1 VRAFQQRRGLITDGI
16 VGPATYRALREAGWT
31 LGDRMLALLISTPMS
46 GDDVVALQEQLLEL
60 GYDTGRPSGVF
71 DEQTERALR
80 GFQRDYCDISD
91 GVCGPSTLRALR
103 QIGARR
109 VKGGRPHLLREQELL
124 RQAGPGCAEAHR
136 DRPRARRPGPRRGGR
151 RRHRGRPHVGPR
163 AAPRGPDGRDGMEA
177 LLTRRE
183 DTCPTEPSGP
193 RSPTPRRGLVLSLH
207 VDANRSMHAE
217 GLATFHFGNGSGI
230 TSTVGEALAG
240 YIHRELTSRTAMLD
254 LGTQAR
260 TWELLRL
267 TRMPTV
273 RVEIGYLTNMGDRR
287 RLLDPAFRDIV
298 AEGVLVG
305 VKRLYLQ
312 GQDDQPTGTFTF
324 STYWPVSW
332 SDPRPHGPPRSPRP
346 GARGS
351 PHRTLDHRAAAAP
364 LALRSPL
371 RPAGAGVRT
380 GRRPGSSMAPACRGT
395 VIEPSSCSSAASTSS
410 FQVIADRS
418 SMRSRGHRG
427 CGRTVLNRRCAG
439 SRRGPCSW
447 ARCPAARR
455 RTPRRP

>member
-1 VRAFQQRRGLITDGI
+1 MQLLRRGDSGPAVVEIRKMLTRFGLLAETSDDAATDGAASDDPGPDGSGDSGSDGADAYFDAVVEHAVRAFQQRRGLITDGI
-16 VGPATYRALREAGWT
+16 VGPSTYRALREAGWT
-31 LGDRMLALLISTPMS
+31 LGDRMLALLISAPMS

-71 DEQTERALR
+71 DEQTERGLR
-80 GFQRDYCDISD
+80 AFQRDYCDISD

-103 QIGARR
+103 QLGARR

-124 RQAGPGCAEAHR
+124 REAGPRLRGKRIVIDPGHGGAERGVTVAGVTEA
-136 DRPRARRPGPRRGGR
+136 DLMWDLARRLEGR
-151 RRHRGRPHVGPR
+151 M
-163 AAPRGPDGRDGMEA
+163 AATGMEA

-183 DTCPTEPSGP
+183 DTCPTDAERAAFANAAGAAV
-193 RSPTPRRGLVLSLH
+193 VLSLH

-260 TWELLRL
+260 TWEMLRL

-298 AEGVLVG
+298 AEGILVG

-324 STYWPVSW
+324 SDVLARELERSEAT
-332 SDPRPHGPPRSPRP
+332 RPATAASPR
-346 GARGS
+346 
-351 PHRTLDHRAAAAP
+351 T
-364 LALRSPL
+364 
-371 RPAGAGVRT
+371 
-380 GRRPGSSMAPACRGT
+380 
-395 VIEPSSCSSAASTSS
+395 
-410 FQVIADRS
+410 
-418 SMRSRGHRG
+418 
-427 CGRTVLNRRCAG
+427 
-439 SRRGPCSW
+439 
-447 ARCPAARR
+447 
-455 RTPRRP
+455 

>member
-1 VRAFQQRRGLITDGI
+1 MQLLRRGDSGPAVVEIRGMLTRFGLLAETSDDAVADDAGAAESSAPDSPDDPDSNGADAYFDDVVEHAVRAFQQRRGLITDGI
-16 VGPATYRALREAGWT
+16 VGPSTYRALREAGWT

-71 DEQTERALR
+71 DEQTERGLR
-80 GFQRDYCDISD
+80 AFQRDYCDISD

-103 QIGARR
+103 QLGARR

-124 RQAGPGCAEAHR
+124 RQAGPRLRGKRIVIDPGHGGAERGVTVAGVTEA
-136 DRPRARRPGPRRGGR
+136 DLMWDLARRLEGR
-151 RRHRGRPHVGPR
+151 M
-163 AAPRGPDGRDGMEA
+163 AATGMEA

-183 DTCPTEPSGP
+183 DTCPTDAERAAFANAAGAAV
-193 RSPTPRRGLVLSLH
+193 VLSLH

-298 AEGVLVG
+298 AEGILVG
-305 VKRLYLQ
+305 VKRLYLM

-324 STYWPVSW
+324 SDVLARELERSEAT
-332 SDPRPHGPPRSPRP
+332 RPATVASPR
-346 GARGS
+346 
-351 PHRTLDHRAAAAP
+351 T
-364 LALRSPL
+364 
-371 RPAGAGVRT
+371 
-380 GRRPGSSMAPACRGT
+380 
-395 VIEPSSCSSAASTSS
+395 
-410 FQVIADRS
+410 
-418 SMRSRGHRG
+418 
-427 CGRTVLNRRCAG
+427 
-439 SRRGPCSW
+439 
-447 ARCPAARR
+447 
-455 RTPRRP
+455 

>member
-1 VRAFQQRRGLITDGI
+1 MQLLRRGDSGPAVVEIRRMLTRFGLLADTSDDAASDGSGSGGPVSDVSGPDGPAPDAPGTDGSGTGVSGTDASTAYFDPVVEHAVRAFQQRRGLITDGI
-16 VGPATYRALREAGWT
+16 VGPSTYRALREAGWT

-80 GFQRDYCDISD
+80 AFQRDYCDISD

-103 QIGARR
+103 QLGARR

-124 RQAGPGCAEAHR
+124 RQAGPRLRGKRIVIDPGHGGADRGVVVAGVTEA
-136 DRPRARRPGPRRGGR
+136 DLMWDLGR
-151 RRHRGRPHVGPR
+151 RLEGRM
-163 AAPRGPDGRDGMEA
+163 AATGMEA

-183 DTCPTEPSGP
+183 DTCPTDAERAAFANAAGAAV
-193 RSPTPRRGLVLSLH
+193 VLSLH

-287 RLLDPAFRDIV
+287 RLLDPAFRDVV
-298 AEGVLVG
+298 AEGILVG

-324 STYWPVSW
+324 SDVLA
-332 SDPRPHGPPRSPRP
+332 RELERSE
-346 GARGS
+346 A
-351 PHRTLDHRAAAAP
+351 T
-364 LALRSPL
+364 
-371 RPAGAGVRT
+371 RPAGVASPGV
-380 GRRPGSSMAPACRGT
+380 
-395 VIEPSSCSSAASTSS
+395 
-410 FQVIADRS
+410 
-418 SMRSRGHRG
+418 
-427 CGRTVLNRRCAG
+427 
-439 SRRGPCSW
+439 
-447 ARCPAARR
+447 
-455 RTPRRP
+455 

>member
-1 VRAFQQRRGLITDGI
+1 MQLLRRGDSGPAVVEIRRMLTRFGLLAETSDDAVADDAGAPGGSPSDSAGDSGSEDGAVAYFDAVVEHAVRAFQQRRGLITDGI
-16 VGPATYRALREAGWT
+16 VGPSTYRALREAGWT

-71 DEQTERALR
+71 DEQTERGLR
-80 GFQRDYCDISD
+80 AFQRDYCDISD

-103 QIGARR
+103 QLGARR

-124 RQAGPGCAEAHR
+124 RQAGPRLRGKRIVIDPGHGGPERGVTVAGETEA
-136 DRPRARRPGPRRGGR
+136 DLMWDLARRLEGR
-151 RRHRGRPHVGPR
+151 M
-163 AAPRGPDGRDGMEA
+163 AATGMEA

-183 DTCPTEPSGP
+183 DTCPTDAERAAFANAAGAAV
-193 RSPTPRRGLVLSLH
+193 VLSLH

-298 AEGVLVG
+298 AEGILVG

-324 STYWPVSW
+324 SDVLARELERSEAT
-332 SDPRPHGPPRSPRP
+332 RPATVASPR
-346 GARGS
+346 
-351 PHRTLDHRAAAAP
+351 T
-364 LALRSPL
+364 
-371 RPAGAGVRT
+371 
-380 GRRPGSSMAPACRGT
+380 
-395 VIEPSSCSSAASTSS
+395 
-410 FQVIADRS
+410 
-418 SMRSRGHRG
+418 
-427 CGRTVLNRRCAG
+427 
-439 SRRGPCSW
+439 
-447 ARCPAARR
+447 
-455 RTPRRP
+455 

>member
-1 VRAFQQRRGLITDGI
+1 MQLLRRGDSGPAVVEIRRMLTRFGLLAEISSEAVPSDEVAPDQASSDPSTSAPCASHPSGAHFDPVVEHAVRAFQQQRGLITDGI

-31 LGDRMLALLISTPMS
+31 LGDRMLALLISAPMS

-71 DEQTERALR
+71 DEQTERGLR
-80 GFQRDYCDISD
+80 AFQRDYCDIAD

-103 QIGARR
+103 QLGARR

-124 RQAGPGCAEAHR
+124 RQAGPRLRGKRIVIDPGHGGPDRGVVVAGVTEA
-136 DRPRARRPGPRRGGR
+136 DLMWDLARRLEGR
-151 RRHRGRPHVGPR
+151 M
-163 AAPRGPDGRDGMEA
+163 AATGMEA
-177 LLTRRE
+177 VLSRRE
-183 DTCPTEPSGP
+183 NTCPTDQERAAFANG
-193 RSPTPRRGLVLSLH
+193 GGADLVLSLH

-254 LGTQAR
+254 LGSQAR

-273 RVEIGYLTNMGDRR
+273 RVELGYLTNLGDRR
-287 RLLDPAFRDIV
+287 KLLDPVFRDVV

-324 STYWPVSW
+324 SDVLARELERTEP
-332 SDPRPHGPPRSPRP
+332 PRPATAASPR
-346 GARGS
+346 R
-351 PHRTLDHRAAAAP
+351 
-364 LALRSPL
+364 
-371 RPAGAGVRT
+371 
-380 GRRPGSSMAPACRGT
+380 
-395 VIEPSSCSSAASTSS
+395 
-410 FQVIADRS
+410 
-418 SMRSRGHRG
+418 
-427 CGRTVLNRRCAG
+427 
-439 SRRGPCSW
+439 
-447 ARCPAARR
+447 
-455 RTPRRP
+455 